1 MQYRTRGRVAL
12 VASTCLTIVSRP
24 AVKAEDPGPR
34 VSGTRKWRGQ
44 LDRGDRWLLRACPV
58 DRGVSD

>member
-1 MQYRTRGRVAL
+1 MQYRTRGRSAFVAK
-12 VASTCLTIVSRP
+12 TCLTIFSAP
-24 AVKAEDPGPR
+24 ALQSEDPGPR
-34 VSGTRKWRGQ
+34 LSGTRKWRGQ